1 MFDKFRKIRFN
12 VLVTLGLMIILSAC
26 SSGSSEVSESSSEKE
41 SSGKVELTKVTQV
54 TNWFAEAEH
63 GGQYAAL
70 QQGFYEEAGLD
81 MTIQSGG
88 PQVSGIQMVASG
100 QVEFAMAHADE
111 VLMARA
117 QGIPVVA
124 IAAPLQVNPNAF
136 MSHTENKLN
145 QIEDLSGKTTYIVP
159 GQPFWNYILN
169 TYNLKNVN
177 EVAYTGSMA
186 NFVADKTAYTQGY
199 ITNEA
204 YALAQEGVDFTS
216 MLMADATGY
225 NPYACML
232 ITTEDQIKDHPE
244 MVQAYVE
251 ASLKGWEYYKD
262 NYEEVNPFLQT
273 YNPDASLEW
282 FTFGAETSKDLI
294 WTGDALE
301 HGVGYMS
308 LERWE
313 TLHEQMIDGELL
325 EKPLEIEA
333 AFTTEFMK

>member
-1 MFDKFRKIRFN
+1 MLDKFRKVRFN
-12 VLVTLGLMIILSAC
+12 LFIVMCLMVILSAC
-26 SSGSSEVSESSSEKE
+26 SSGSSEVSESSAGKE
-41 SSGKVELTKVTQV
+41 SNGKSELTKVTQV

-81 MTIQSGG
+81 MKIQSGG
-88 PQVSGIQMVASG
+88 PQVSGIQLVASG
-100 QVEFAMAHADE
+100 KVEFAMAHADE

-117 QGIPVVA
+117 QGIPIVA
-124 IAAPLQVNPNAF
+124 IAAPLQVNPIAF

-145 QIEDLSGKTTYIVP
+145 QIEDLSGKTTYILP

-169 TYNLKNVN
+169 THDVKNVK
-177 EVAYTGSMA
+177 EIAYTGSMA

-199 ITNEA
+199 VTNEA
-204 YALAQEGVDFTS
+204 YSLGQEGIDFTS
-216 MLMADATGY
+216 MLIADATGY

-232 ITTEDQIKDHPE
+232 ITTEDQIKDNPE

-262 NYEEVNPFLQT
+262 NYEEVNPFLQE
-273 YNPDASLEW
+273 YNPDATLEW
-282 FTFGAETSKDLI
+282 FTFGAKTSKDLI

-313 TLHEQMIDGELL
+313 TLYEQMVDGKLL
-325 EKPLEIEA
+325 EAPLDVNA
-333 AFTTEFMK
+333 AFTTEFLK